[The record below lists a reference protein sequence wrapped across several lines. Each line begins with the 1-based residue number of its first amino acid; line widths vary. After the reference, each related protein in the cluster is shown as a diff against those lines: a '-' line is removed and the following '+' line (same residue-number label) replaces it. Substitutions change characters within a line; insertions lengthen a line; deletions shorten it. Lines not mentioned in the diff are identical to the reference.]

1 MNSLRLAGKHLLAM
15 LMIATF
21 SIYIGVGLLLMMANS
36 PAIYGSWL
44 SVFSG
49 DDIEAVDQLLAK
61 SEPIAISES
70 AEPLVAPFPK
80 DFHIKLKPSQH
91 YFLNSPNVER
101 YFFPSPQIC
110 SNTGIFLCLR
120 L

>member
-1 MNSLRLAGKHLLAM
+1 MNTLRLACKQALVM

-21 SIYIGVGLLLMMANS
+21 SMYIGVGLLLMLANS
-36 PAIYGSWL
+36 SAIGSTWL
-44 SVFSG
+44 SVFSS

-91 YFLNSPNVER
+91 FFSHLPNVER

-110 SNTGIFLCLR
+110 SHTGIFLCLR